1 MTKQGQ
7 YEGLRRRRIAAG
19 EVIFKEGDVGDYAYI
34 IEEGSVE
41 ISTVIDGKPVVLNVL
56 SQGIMFGELALVDG
70 RTRSASASANTDV
83 LLTVVTK
90 EQVNMRVESAD
101 PILRMLLFVVMRYF
115 RSETSWR
122 TRGKAPETPATDIGL
137 TQPAIDLNRKIDEA
151 VDLIR
156 MESELRVAVTEK
168 QFCLHYQPIVDLQT
182 GAIAGF
188 EALIRWHSPSRGF
201 IRPDIFIALAESTS
215 LILPIGEW
223 VIEEGGKALNQLST
237 LSDQPLFMSINIASR
252 QIEEPTFIETLV
264 EILGELG
271 IDNRHIKLEILE
283 RSLFDSDVAQ
293 QWIQDVR
300 KLGFPLSLDDFGTGY
315 SSLQY
320 LNDYHLDNLKIDR
333 SFVWGLGNKT
343 NSANLCKAM
352 VDLAKALGMSV
363 IAEGIETA
371 KQAEVLRELGC
382 DMGQGYYYSQPVP
395 IEEAIALMAKS
406 FRVANNPP
414 QELGL

>member
-7 YEGLRRRRIAAG
+7 YEGLRRRHIAAG
-19 EVIFKEGDVGDYAYI
+19 EVIFKEGDAGDYAYI

-122 TRGKAPETPATDIGL
+122 TRGKALEAPTIDVGL

-156 MESELRVAVTEK
+156 MESELRVAVAEK
-168 QFCLHYQPIVDLQT
+168 QFCLHYQPIINLKT

-201 IRPDIFIALAESTS
+201 IRPDVFIALAESTS

-252 QIEEPTFIETLV
+252 QIEEPTFIQTLV
-264 EILGELG
+264 EILEELG
-271 IDNRHIKLEILE
+271 VDNRHIKLEILE

-293 QWIQDVR
+293 EWIKDVR

-371 KQAEVLRELGC
+371 EQAEVLRELGC

-406 FRVANNPP
+406 FSVGSNP
-414 QELGL
+414 

>member
-1 MTKQGQ
+1 
-7 YEGLRRRRIAAG
+7 
-19 EVIFKEGDVGDYAYI
+19 
-34 IEEGSVE
+34 
-41 ISTVIDGKPVVLNVL
+41 
-56 SQGIMFGELALVDG
+56 
-70 RTRSASASANTDV
+70 
-83 LLTVVTK
+83 
-90 EQVNMRVESAD
+90 MRVESAD

-122 TRGKAPETPATDIGL
+122 TRGKALEIPSIEEVGL
-137 TQPAIDLNRKIDEA
+137 TQPTIDLNRKIDEA

-156 MESELRVAVTEK
+156 MESELRVAVAEK
-168 QFCLHYQPIVDLQT
+168 QFCLHYQPIIDLST

-188 EALIRWHSPSRGF
+188 EALIRWDSPSRGF
-201 IRPDIFIALAESTS
+201 IRPDIFISLAESTS

-223 VIEEGGKALNQLST
+223 VIEESGKALNQLLA

-252 QIEEPTFIETLV
+252 QIEEPTFIQTLV
-264 EILGELG
+264 GILGELG
-271 IDNRHIKLEILE
+271 INNRQIKLEILE

-333 SFVWGLGNKT
+333 SFVWGLGNKI

-371 KQAEVLRELGC
+371 EQAEVLRKLGC

-406 FRVANNPP
+406 SCVASQPE
-414 QELGL
+414 QKLEL

>member
-1 MTKQGQ
+1 MTKQGH
-7 YEGLRRRRIAAG
+7 YEGLRRRHIAAG
-19 EVIFKEGDVGDYAYI
+19 EVIFKEGDAGDYAYI

-41 ISTVIDGKPVVLNVL
+41 ISTVIDGQPVILNVL
-56 SQGIMFGELALVDG
+56 DSGIMFGELALVDG
-70 RTRSASASANTDV
+70 RTRSASASASTDV

-122 TRGKAPETPATDIGL
+122 TRGKALETPAIEDVGL
-137 TQPAIDLNRKIDEA
+137 TQPTIDLNRKIDEA

-156 MESELRVAVTEK
+156 MESELRVAVAEK
-168 QFCLHYQPIVDLQT
+168 QFCLHYQPIIDIPT

-201 IRPDIFIALAESTS
+201 IRPDVFIALAESTS

-223 VIEEGGKALNQLST
+223 VIEESGKALNRLSE
-237 LSDQPLFMSINIASR
+237 LSDQPLFMSINVASR
-252 QIEEPTFIETLV
+252 QIEEPTFTPTLV
-264 EILGELG
+264 GILQELG
-271 IDNRHIKLEILE
+271 IDNHHIKLEILE

-371 KQAEVLRELGC
+371 EQAEVLRELGC

-395 IEEAIALMAKS
+395 IEEAIALMAES
-406 FRVANNPP
+406 SSVTSHP
-414 QELGL
+414 